1 VSLIMYA
8 VAERQASG
16 LAGTGIDGRPLRA
29 VADGALSVVV
39 GDYDATG
46 RTPSQDELWAYE
58 RVIEQL
64 MASRAVLPA
73 RYGSLFASDVDAQ
86 EMLRERTSE
95 LTAALVR
102 VRGAVELAV
111 RACWTADYPPDATA
125 ATENPGTGYMQGQ
138 LERRRHARQ
147 AASELGPLRALARES
162 RVRLLPEPGVPVAAA
177 YLVDRDRVGEFV
189 QVVAELGNANPDL
202 DLVCTGPWPPY
213 SFVDGGPQ

>member
-8 VAERQASG
+8 VAESH
-16 LAGTGIDGRPLRA
+16 AGGIAGEGVDGRPLRA
-29 VADGALSVVV
+29 VADGGLSVVV

-73 RYGSLFASDVDAQ
+73 RYGSLFASDVGAR

-95 LTAALVR
+95 LTEALER
-102 VRGAVELAV
+102 VRGAVELAL
-111 RACWTADYPPDATA
+111 RACWTADCTPDTTA
-125 ATENPGTGYMQGQ
+125 ATENPGTGYMRGQ
-138 LERRRHARQ
+138 LERRDRARQ
-147 AASELGPLRALARES
+147 VASELDSLRALARES
-162 RVRLLPEPGVPVAAA
+162 RVRLSPEPEVPVAAA

-189 QVVAELGNANPDL
+189 QLVGELGDANPEL

-213 SFVDGGPQ
+213 SFVDGAPQ